1 MQVHEHEVERDHDGG
16 RREHAQLQYLERQL
30 RAARAEARDAVRR
43 EHADEQREQRAE
55 PAARKLFLSGV
66 SAEKSC
72 VAKMLS
78 FGSLILRTS
87 LKFVS
92 VHSEGHQTVTPG
104 GFSSAFVLKAIV
116 MTQ

>member
-1 MQVHEHEVERDHDGG
+1 MRSCRIWNGNCEPPARK
-16 RREHAQLQYLERQL
+16 
-30 RAARAEARDAVRR
+30 RAMPYAANTPTSSANSVPR
-43 EHADEQREQRAE
+43 

-78 FGSLILRTS
+78 FGSLIPRTS

-116 MTQ
+116 ITQ